1 MRKLSRRSLAA
12 SAATLPALVVP
23 ASATAIAGA
32 SGHPDS
38 RLLELERQI
47 VALDVAT
54 TEAGVPWD
62 ESEDAMF
69 AWEQRN
75 PAPKEKKTERP
86 KLEPDPDLDRALA
99 RYGDQISKTV
109 RDLLPILMES
119 SADSKLATAE
129 YERELSRWNE
139 RRSAASVN
147 CRYEKR
153 EHEFERLIEE
163 ADACSATAARICNVR
178 RVACGL
184 SQATNSTPESIIV
197 AMNATFRERRHR
209 WGFFLHVESTP
220 GTAQITSNLLN
231 RSRRGAGRPT
241 VAGHHHRRPARSAP
255 QSYFAGGGGGGRCLM
270 LSNASL
276 ILVAS
281 NG

>member
-1 MRKLSRRSLAA
+1 
-12 SAATLPALVVP
+12 
-23 ASATAIAGA
+23 
-32 SGHPDS
+32 
-38 RLLELERQI
+38 
-47 VALDVAT
+47 
-54 TEAGVPWD
+54 
-62 ESEDAMF
+62 MF
-69 AWEQRN
+69 AWERRN
-75 PAPKEKKTERP
+75 AEPKEKKTEPP
-86 KLEPDPDLDRALA
+86 KLGPDPDLERALA
-99 RYGDQISKTV
+99 KYGDQISRTV
-109 RDLLPILMES
+109 RDILPILMEPS
-119 SADSKLATAE
+119 DTKATAE

-139 RRSAASVN
+139 RRCAASVN
-147 CRYEKR
+147 CRYEER
-153 EHEFERLIEE
+153 EHEFERLIDQ
-163 ADACSATAARICNVR
+163 ADARSATAARICNVR

-197 AMNATFRERRHR
+197 AINATFRESAT
-209 WGFFLHVESTP
+209 GGLFLHVESTP

-270 LSNASL
+270 LVECEL